1 MNLRSWSAAAA
12 LAGALALTAT
22 VQAQDKAVST
32 QSAGQPAGSGEKVTG
47 TGQPGAAGD
56 KVYGT
61 DRPAPAGAKVVGT
74 SQMQGATD
82 PAVAEA
88 VKGRFAERFPDMQ
101 VTAVRRTPYGL
112 FEVQVGMDL
121 VYTNEDVS
129 WVMEGPL
136 IDAAT
141 RRDVTRERQEKL
153 GEVPFDQL
161 PLDLAIKQVRGNGA
175 RKVAIFEDPNCGYCK
190 QLRHTL
196 EGQTNLTIYTFLYPI
211 LAPDSKT
218 KVRDVWC
225 ASNKAATWDDW
236 MLHGKTPPTA
246 NCNAPVDKLLTL
258 GQKLMVR
265 GTPTLF
271 FANGSRV
278 SGALPIEELQARLD
292 AK

>member
-1 MNLRSWSAAAA
+1 MNFRFWPAAAA
-12 LAGALALTAT
+12 FALAGVLAMTAPA
-22 VQAQDKAVST
+22 QAQDKVLST
-32 QSAGQPAGSGEKVTG
+32 QSAGQPAGA
-47 TGQPGAAGD
+47 GA

-61 DRPAPAGAKVVGT
+61 NQPAPAGAKTVGT
-74 SQMQGATD
+74 SQAAAD
-82 PAVAEA
+82 PVADA
-88 VKGRFAERFPDMQ
+88 VKSRFAEKFPDMQ
-101 VTAVRRTPYGL
+101 VTAVRRTPYGP
-112 FEVQVGMDL
+112 FEVQIGMDL
-121 VYTNEDVS
+121 VYTNENVS

-141 RRDVTRERQEKL
+141 RRDVTRESQEKL
-153 GEVPFDQL
+153 GAVSFDQL

-225 ASNKAATWDDW
+225 SSDKAATWDDW

-246 NCNAPVDKLLTL
+246 NCSAPVDKLLTL

-278 SGALPIEELQARLD
+278 SGALPADELQARLD